1 MILSGMSRRLVP
13 FSTQVAADLLDIV
26 APRDCVSCAA
36 PGRTLCAQC
45 LAVLGSSR
53 PVLDHRR
60 IGRAAVAGGWLEGV
74 LGATVRGY
82 KAGVGRGLARP
93 LSQILAAAVEHLLL
107 HQTVVPAQEP
117 GWGTCRLVAIPPSLR
132 ARWTRGDDVLG
143 RVVDLAVATLRR
155 RGVQVERAR
164 WLEPARLVRDQ
175 RGLGAR
181 SRRLN
186 VEGSLRVRPGTR
198 SCAAGPDGPVIIVDD
213 VLTTGATL
221 REAIRALAEADI
233 SRADPN
239 GRILGAAVI
248 AATRDR
254 LGGRTS
260 LLVDGRVG

>member
-1 MILSGMSRRLVP
+1 MSRLPIP
-13 FSTQVAADLLDIV
+13 FSRQVAADLLDVV

-45 LAVLGSSR
+45 LAVLHSSG

-60 IGRAAVAGGWLEGV
+60 VGRAAVAGGWLEGV

-82 KAGVGRGLARP
+82 KAGAGRGLARP
-93 LSQILAAAVEHLLL
+93 LSQILAAAVEHLVRGEETITLATA
-107 HQTVVPAQEP
+107 HSGAPRSDAY
-117 GWGTCRLVAIPPSLR
+117 RLVAIPPSLR

-155 RGVQVERAR
+155 RGIPVERAR

-186 VEGSLRVRPGTR
+186 VEGSLRVPPGIR
-198 SCAAGPDGPVIIVDD
+198 SCARRSLGPVIIVDD

-221 REAIRALAEADI
+221 REAIRALAEADPEG
-233 SRADPN
+233 SDTP
-239 GRILGAAVI
+239 GRIVGAAVI
-248 AATRDR
+248 AATRG
-254 LGGRTS
+254 L
-260 LLVDGRVG
+260 

>member
-1 MILSGMSRRLVP
+1 MSRLPIP
-13 FSTQVAADLLDIV
+13 FSRQVAADLLDVV

-45 LAVLGSSR
+45 LAVLRSSG

-60 IGRAAVAGGWLEGV
+60 VGCAAVAGGWLEGV

-82 KAGVGRGLARP
+82 KAGAGRGLARP
-93 LSQILAAAVEHLLL
+93 LSQVLAAAVEHLVRGEKSITGATA
-107 HQTVVPAQEP
+107 HSGAY
-117 GWGTCRLVAIPPSLR
+117 RLVAIPPSLR

-143 RVVDLAVATLRR
+143 RVVDLAVAALRR
-155 RGVQVERAR
+155 RGIPVERAR

-186 VEGSLRVRPGTR
+186 VEGSLRVPPGIR
-198 SCAAGPDGPVIIVDD
+198 SCARRSLGPVIIVDD

-221 REAIRALAEADI
+221 REAIRALAEADPEG
-233 SRADPN
+233 SDTP
-239 GRILGAAVI
+239 GRIVGAAVI
-248 AATRDR
+248 AATRG
-254 LGGRTS
+254 L
-260 LLVDGRVG
+260 